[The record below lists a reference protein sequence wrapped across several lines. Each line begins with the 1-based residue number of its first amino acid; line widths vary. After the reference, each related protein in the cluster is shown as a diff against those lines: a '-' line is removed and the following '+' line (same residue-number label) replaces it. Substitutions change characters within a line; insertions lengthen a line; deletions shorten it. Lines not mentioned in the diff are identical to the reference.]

1 MLQQRVLRG
10 CCTAQAGRCDS
21 PPSATPAASTLILHL
36 YPTVSTHRNGPAFLA
51 AVETLWCKACK
62 SILSLAYKPNLD
74 ANGKISVKHL
84 DQTIVQPRMTKCCFR
99 FTGSRI
105 LASLNWVPS
114 HLCSAVKPCQTA
126 RSLIHFNCSSWNCG
140 TARVWLD
147 ALTLGR
153 SRAQS
158 SIGYGLFVV
167 HACVTD
173 VTVTNRWHLLLWCP
187 LCMKFS
193 SPKIVQHYLRF
204 LCLSIHGTMG
214 AYVWLSMCFE

>member
-10 CCTAQAGRCDS
+10 CCTTQDGRCDS

-62 SILSLAYKPNLD
+62 SILSLAYKPNLH

-140 TARVWLD
+140 TARVSLD

-167 HACVTD
+167 HACVKD
-173 VTVTNRWHLLLWCP
+173 VCDFRVSRCP
-187 LCMKFS
+187 
-193 SPKIVQHYLRF
+193 
-204 LCLSIHGTMG
+204 
-214 AYVWLSMCFE
+214 

>member
-1 MLQQRVLRG
+1 MAANNFFLTQRIRVSCISHNLRACCSSVCYEVVARLKQADAIPHLPPHLQH
-10 CCTAQAGRCDS
+10 
-21 PPSATPAASTLILHL
+21 PPSSSTSIQQYQLTEMGQHSWQLC
-36 YPTVSTHRNGPAFLA
+36 
-51 AVETLWCKACK
+51 ETLWCKACK
-62 SILSLAYKPNLD
+62 SILSLAYKPNLH

-140 TARVWLD
+140 TARVSLD

-167 HACVTD
+167 HAWV
-173 VTVTNRWHLLLWCP
+173 
-187 LCMKFS
+187 
-193 SPKIVQHYLRF
+193 
-204 LCLSIHGTMG
+204 
-214 AYVWLSMCFE
+214 